1 MTPRRRRMLKLVLV
15 ALLGVPWI
23 PLALALYA
31 FVR

>member
-1 MTPRRRRMLKLVLV
+1 MTARRRRIVKLVLV

-31 FVR
+31 FTR